1 MIDIIERLK
10 ASNLTGR
17 GGANFP
23 TWIKW
28 DAVRKYQGEK
38 TYIIA
43 NGSEGEP
50 AVFKDEY
57 ILKKFPAEFIK
68 GIKIALETFTN
79 SEAVIYL
86 NHRYYDRYKKSLE
99 RHSKGLPIKYFR
111 KTARYIAG
119 DETALLSHVE
129 GKRDEPRV
137 KPPYPAE
144 AGLYGM
150 PTLINNIETYYRIYE
165 IVHDK
170 YSAKTFFSISGDIKK
185 PGVYEFAVD
194 CQVDKVLKESGN
206 YPKVDFFIQYGGG
219 AAGAIY
225 LPQELEAVLPGA
237 ASIVVYNLKKT
248 DPYWL
253 MERWATFYA
262 AENCDKCTP
271 CREGSNRILQMMR
284 SRHLDFKI
292 LGDLFN
298 ALEQTS
304 FCPLGRGMSAPYKTL
319 INKVIK
325 NEQF

>member
-1 MIDIIERLK
+1 MIDIIEKIK

-28 DAVRKYQGEK
+28 DAVKQQEGK
-38 TYIIA
+38 KIYIIA

-57 ILKKFPAEFIK
+57 ILKKHPAEFIA
-68 GIKIALETFTN
+68 GIKIALDTFAD

-86 NHRYYDRYKKSLE
+86 NHKYYDRYKNRLE
-99 RHSKGLPIKYFR
+99 KFSKDLPIKYFR

-137 KPPYPAE
+137 KPPYPAQS
-144 AGLYGM
+144 GLYGQ
-150 PTLINNIETYYRIYE
+150 PTLVNNIETYYRIYE
-165 IVHDK
+165 IANGK
-170 YSAKTFFSISGDIKK
+170 YKGKTFFSVSGDIKK
-185 PGVYEFAVD
+185 PGVYEFLVD
-194 CQVDKVLKESGN
+194 YPVKKVLEETGN
-206 YPKVDFFIQYGGG
+206 YPNKNFFIQYGGG
-219 AAGAIY
+219 AAGSIY
-225 LPQELEAVLPGA
+225 LPLELDTALPGA
-237 ASIVVYNLKKT
+237 ASIVVYNSKKT

-253 MERWATFYA
+253 MERWANFYA

-271 CREGSNRILQMMR
+271 CRESSNRILEMVR
-284 SRHLDFKI
+284 SRHLDYKI
-292 LGDLFN
+292 LGELFN
-298 ALEQTS
+298 ALEQSS

-319 INKVIK
+319 INKVIRD
-325 NEQF
+325 EQL